1 MNTKSLICASPIRSD
16 LIIAQTRDQIK
27 QPLLDKVHFAIIKRK
42 KLIIELGWGV
52 MNFFMTEE
60 IGLSPACNK
69 KIDSLQFSTNIASP
83 NESSNIRS
91 PFVMKPL
98 HYMCVVL

>member
-1 MNTKSLICASPIRSD
+1 
-16 LIIAQTRDQIK
+16 
-27 QPLLDKVHFAIIKRK
+27 
-42 KLIIELGWGV
+42 

-60 IGLSPACNK
+60 IGLSPTFNK
-69 KIDSLQFSTNIASP
+69 KFDSLQFSTNIASP